1 MDERGQT
8 QTLSD
13 LLRTK
18 LLQLIGNRIGAMRLR
33 LWISDTLVWDELYPM
48 TPSTFDLGAQ
58 YSNSK
63 RIGIKLAL

>member
-18 LLQLIGNRIGAMRLR
+18 LLQLIGNRTGTMRLR
-33 LWISDTLVWDELYPM
+33 LWILDTLVWDETYLM
-48 TPSTFDLGAQ
+48 TPSSFDLGAQ
-58 YSNSK
+58 YANSE
-63 RIGIKLAL
+63 RLGIKLAV